1 MVFLNI
7 FLLQENIYELWE
19 WKNDIFFHIIDQIIV
34 SRVPL
39 WIRYMFQGYRCESGI
54 VIFERRVTWNPTYS
68 PFKCP
73 NGWSDLPSFCGTWL
87 APGKAFNSAVIKTI
101 LIRNLDFQH
110 FKNPLINTE
119 KSLKDLIFFKN
130 AHRLNITKSKNHYCK
145 HSLKLEKKHNSVAE
159 FG

>member
-1 MVFLNI
+1 MNRALSSLKGGSLEI
-7 FLLQENIYELWE
+7 TLA
-19 WKNDIFFHIIDQIIV
+19 
-34 SRVPL
+34 VPL
-39 WIRYMFQGYRCESGI
+39 N
-54 VIFERRVTWNPTYS
+54 VKTADLIFPVFVGP
-68 PFKCP
+68 
-73 NGWSDLPSFCGTWL
+73 DL

-110 FKNPLINTE
+110 FKNSLINTE
-119 KSLKDLIFFKN
+119 KSLKDLIFFLN